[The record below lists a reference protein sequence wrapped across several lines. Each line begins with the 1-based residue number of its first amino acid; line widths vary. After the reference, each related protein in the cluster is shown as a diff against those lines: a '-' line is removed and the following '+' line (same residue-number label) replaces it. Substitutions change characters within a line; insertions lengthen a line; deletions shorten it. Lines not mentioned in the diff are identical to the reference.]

1 LYIIYLKLFIKILTP
16 KINKKKTLNLFFYII
31 FAPLNLKNIIKMK
44 KLIVMAAFAVAG
56 LVNAQTGFK
65 AGVHA
70 GLPIGDAAEYTK
82 FNVGLDASYMF
93 DVAEGF
99 KVGATAGYTVFTGK
113 EQTLSAF
120 GITIKNE
127 AQNINFFTIG
137 GTAQYSFSES
147 IFGGLDLGYAIP
159 NKGNG
164 AIYFLP
170 KVGYQTE
177 QFEVYAGYRHMSYD
191 VSAIGAVLVG
201 FNYKF

>member
-1 LYIIYLKLFIKILTP
+1 
-16 KINKKKTLNLFFYII
+16 
-31 FAPLNLKNIIKMK
+31 MK

-70 GLPIGDAAEYTK
+70 GLPVGDAGDASS
-82 FNVGLDASYMF
+82 FNVGLDASYLF
-93 DVAEGF
+93 NVAEGF
-99 KVGATAGYTVFTGK
+99 KAGATAGYSVFTAK
-113 EQTLSAF
+113 EVNGFKGDSV
-120 GITIKNE
+120 
-127 AQNINFFTIG
+127 NFFTIG

-159 NKGNG
+159 NEGDG
-164 AIYFLP
+164 AVYFLP

-177 QFEVYAGYRHMSYD
+177 QFEVYAGYRHIATEG
-191 VSAIGAVLVG
+191 SAIGAALVG